1 MMTFKKSQSL
11 ALKVLDTKRDNR
23 RTHYICDIGDGE
35 TCDIALFPFQE
46 KEPVPAEVEVYVR
59 DIKDSR
65 PVLSQNTAAL
75 FRRFYREGEVYTF
88 QVEEFIPSF
97 PKPYYRVS
105 DRNGIHVKLAKYG
118 EHTDLKPRQ
127 YVSCRIVG
135 IGNTTVDLEIVE
147 ETKEKKVLEF
157 RPLTVLGGKTKGWL
171 ELVNDVLPEEEKI
184 SEEEKIFARWA
195 LRYSDGSYIP
205 LVPVKEACERREGE
219 WIISLI
225 ETMDLHIGEWMRN
238 LLEMNMQELKYIK
251 SNFYVDLLKV
261 YRKLCVYLLEDS
273 DEISGIED
281 ADIRTGYQDLLV
293 SAERNAADYDA
304 AIQLLVRDKEDSPLK
319 YADSVLHKI
328 EKSGYLLHPEKRIKT
343 LRCLF
348 YLKPEIMDEVF
359 PKFMWSIIGS
369 KDVWMREPF
378 HSLLFGLLECYI
390 DYNAGIIDTVGYDDD
405 DIENNRLNL
414 IIRALALELLF
425 AGPDDDV
432 DRLYYRA
439 LLYRFA
445 SYVPG
450 AESEILL
457 DKAFRCISELDYPA
471 LEFGWT
477 IIPVLNPVTLAG
489 LLAKDTGEK
498 ANGYKVFHGR
508 DAQLVIEDGAV
519 TLSTYES
526 ELRQRKQLPVDMM
539 NWHSVQ
545 IMASGKPDVSI
556 KPTAREEDLN
566 KFLVWW
572 TYMDKCVFLSKSE
585 APQAKPKKVEDE
597 EKLLD
602 EDEILDKRSIVEIA
616 RIMERY
622 AVLRDNLKD
631 TYNYLSFASML
642 VKMVDERSLQ
652 DNFDARRRLLVSL
665 YRFSTSESTSVEST
679 IREFED
685 IQLLVNTDR
694 YTKKLIQQVSIVT
707 CIGNSAQNPSLWS
720 ILQESVDEDV
730 LVLAQLVLA
739 YNMLEGVE
747 LKNGQRE
754 ELIEKVNA
762 RLGIRISVPKTVI
775 VGYEGQNLEFK
786 TSIVYPPSKTGR
798 VRVAL
803 ESQTLEI
810 LRELCGFMNAEGGTL
825 MLGVNDYGRISGLEQ
840 DLLYKDFEGSRDR
853 YCRYIRDSIRTE
865 MGELAESLV
874 TETMLELAG
883 HFVLAL
889 RARPSEQP
897 IYLRDNLWQRSGAET
912 LNRVGEV
919 RTSFLRNRSMVY
931 GQLEN
936 AKKFSTDWKLD
947 VPLDSE
953 SRNGSENVFAPDVQV
968 NEKREEKSKDLA
980 KTFEQIRKSQRREYL
995 INTSCI
1001 REKKLSAGD
1010 IYPAYYLY
1018 LTDGEYY
1025 RTEADYDVSNEKV
1038 MLSLPVLSEDLE
1050 EESWL
1055 ILLYE
1060 DATVLRVPVSEIS
1073 GRDEWRTYKRF
1084 NGQKLFFA
1092 GIGGRNDCLVTVF
1105 QGSTTPQ
1112 YRCDDVVRFEEGGMQ
1127 DVGQPLVTCRY
1138 KSILYCEIVPRLA
1151 ISGMRDGLYNPVKNS
1166 LGITIQAAGGIPE
1179 RKILARAGIK
1189 TDF

>member
-11 ALKVLDTKRDNR
+11 ALKVIDIRKDNR
-23 RTHYICDIGDGE
+23 RSYYICDLGDGD
-35 TCDIALFPFQE
+35 TCEIGLFPFQM
-46 KEPVPAEVEVYVR
+46 KEPVPSEVEVYVR
-59 DIKDSR
+59 DIKESR

-75 FRRFYREGEVYTF
+75 FRRFYKEGEVYTF
-88 QVEEFIPSF
+88 QVEGFIPSSS
-97 PKPYYRVS
+97 KPYYRVS
-105 DRNGIHVKLAKYG
+105 DRNGINAKLTGYG

-127 YVSCRIVG
+127 YVSCRIVS
-135 IGNTTVDLEIVE
+135 IGNTTVDLEIAE
-147 ETKEKKVLEF
+147 ETKEKEVLEYH
-157 RPLTVLGGKTKGWL
+157 PLTVLGGRMKGWL

-184 SEEEKIFARWA
+184 TEEEKIFARWA
-195 LRYSDGSYIP
+195 LRYSEGSYIP
-205 LVPVKEACERREGE
+205 LAPVKESYEKREGE
-219 WIISLI
+219 WIIDLI
-225 ETMDLHIGEWMRN
+225 ETLDLHIGEWMRN
-238 LLEMNMQELKYIK
+238 LLAMNMQELKYIK

-273 DEISGIED
+273 DAISSIED
-281 ADIRTGYQDLLV
+281 AEIRAGYQNFLV

-304 AIQLLVRDKEDSPLK
+304 AIELLVRDKEDSSLQ
-319 YADSVLHKI
+319 YAESVLHKI

-343 LRCLF
+343 LQCLF
-348 YLKPEIMDEVF
+348 YLKPEIMDQVF

-369 KDVWMREPF
+369 KDVWTREPF

-390 DYNAGIIDTVGYDDD
+390 DYNAGIIDTSGYDDED
-405 DIENNRLNL
+405 VENNRLNL
-414 IIRALALELLF
+414 IIRALALVLLF

-432 DRLYYRA
+432 DRLFYRS

-457 DKAFRCISELDYPA
+457 EKAFRCLTELDYPA

-477 IIPVLNPVTLAG
+477 IITALNPVTLAS
-489 LLAKDTGEK
+489 LLA
-498 ANGYKVFHGR
+498 AAPRQNSNGYKVFYGR
-508 DAQLVIEDGAV
+508 DAKVTIDDGAV

-539 NWHSVQ
+539 TWHTVQ
-545 IMASGKPDVSI
+545 IMAGGKPDVSI

-585 APQAKPKKVEDE
+585 MPQTKSRKVEDE

-602 EDEILDKRSIVEIA
+602 EDEILDRRSIVEIA

-622 AVLRDNLKD
+622 AVLQDNLKD

-679 IREFED
+679 IKEFDD

-720 ILQESVDEDV
+720 ILQESVDEEV

-754 ELIEKVNA
+754 ELIEKIND
-762 RLGIRISVPKTVI
+762 RLGIRINVPKTVM

-798 VRVAL
+798 IRVAL

-840 DLLYKDFEGSRDR
+840 DLAYKEFAGSRDR

-874 TETMLELAG
+874 TETMLDLAG

-889 RARPSEQP
+889 RSRPSEQP
-897 IYLRDNLWQRSGAET
+897 IYLRDNLWQRSGSET
-912 LNRVGEV
+912 LNRAGEV
-919 RTSFLRNRSMVY
+919 RTTFLRNRSSVY
-931 GQLEN
+931 EQLDN
-936 AKKFSTDWKLD
+936 AKRFSTDWKLD

-953 SRNGSENVFAPDVQV
+953 SRNGNDNVFASDITIT
-968 NEKREEKSKDLA
+968 EKRDEKSRDLSH
-980 KTFEQIRKSQRREYL
+980 TFEQIRKKQRREYL
-995 INTSCI
+995 INTSKI
-1001 REKKLSAGD
+1001 REKKLSTGD

-1025 RTEADYDVSNEKV
+1025 RTEADYDSYNEKV

-1060 DATVLRVPVSEIS
+1060 DATALRVPVSEIS

-1084 NGQKLFFA
+1084 NGQKLYFA

-1105 QGSTTPQ
+1105 QGNTSPQ
-1112 YRCDDVVRFEEGGMQ
+1112 YRCDDVIKFEEGGMQ
-1127 DVGQPLVTCRY
+1127 DNGQPLVTCRY

-1151 ISGMRDGLYNPVKNS
+1151 ISGMRDGLYNPARNS
-1166 LGITIQAAGGIPE
+1166 LGITVQAAGGIPE